1 MRRIL
6 VTPFLLLF
14 ACAISLSS
22 DGAHAEGGSPPPPGI
37 GEEAIEIPK
46 AIRRA
51 YLSQVHPE
59 YLRWLGDGDGGTD
72 SLAAFTLFLSMQP
85 VNRFERWCY
94 IQLYIL
100 SH

>member
-1 MRRIL
+1 MRQPFTAL
-6 VTPFLLLF
+6 VSL
-14 ACAISLSS
+14 AAVSAISLA
-22 DGAHAEGGSPPPPGI
+22 DGSARAEGGSPPPPGI

-46 AIRRA
+46 AIRRS

-59 YLRWLGDGDGGTD
+59 YLRWLGNGDGGTD

-85 VNRFERWCY
+85 VNRFEQWYY
-94 IQLYIL
+94 IQLYLL